1 MFSRLRIDR
10 NTPRT
15 RGLGASKHDKVGAL
29 GGVEVRR
36 VIRIL
41 VISTL
46 STFCLGGSSIVY
58 LRVHRNA
65 IEERLKAPPQDPS
78 EQLRRLRAQFE
89 AAGCSGVNL
98 YQEAVPRQELPN
110 LICTVPG
117 KEPGTIVVGAPA
129 DAVEVSG
136 AGTHWATL
144 ALLPLLAES
153 VSSVQHRHSLIFVA
167 FSGQQHG
174 FRGSSEYL
182 KELRRWQ
189 HPEIRAMVSLD
200 DIGRTP
206 PVYALAQD
214 NLMLANWLSLSSST
228 LRLHATPVEITARS
242 IDDHLVNG
250 RSTFNVDEYL
260 VDARTFQH
268 SRIPAIAIRSA
279 PTAMMPGLRKAG
291 GWQGASSGNSFDL
304 DTYEETYNLLSVYL
318 LYLDSNLGT
327 PYPNGRKSQVAEKA
341 TPSLPATVH
350 NIQTTE
356 TVSAADSTAGKTEV
370 ATASAAVPAA
380 APTSVPQGSQPKTPP
395 DAPIFRSESQLVLM
409 DVSVTDSHGAP
420 VKGLQ
425 AGDFT
430 LLENGKP
437 QSIRVFETHGSELP
451 YNAATEKPLP
461 PGTFSNRIS
470 ASTDTPLDIL
480 LFDLLNT
487 PPEDQAYARDQ
498 MLQYLRKMPK
508 GKLLSLFVLGTHL
521 QMVQGF
527 TDDADTLV
535 RTAEKLT
542 RQTSPLLTTEVQQQQ
557 DQGFTQEIGRY
568 AMPATPSN
576 LPASAAAGVAAAQ
589 TDAQGITGFV
599 SQRTATSARMESIRS
614 DQRTTM
620 TLDALDAISRAVSG
634 FPGRKNL
641 VWLSGSF
648 KIRLRPS
655 ESTVLG
661 AAERTTQAA
670 SAVSDLTSNASYQE
684 AIRHLTTVMA
694 EARIA
699 VYPVDVRGLRA
710 GGVAI
715 GVGSESSR
723 SMVDV
728 GNTDRFNNT
737 LSSQSNSRFGE
748 YGSMLDLADQTGG
761 HVFINNDVRG
771 SIARSMEDG
780 SSYYT
785 LAYTPEKSTDEKSFR
800 RVEIK
805 MNHGTAVLAYRP
817 GYYPTAS
824 QDSLKQSGAHRLAA
838 AMLPGLPQSTM
849 LLVTLKVAPPDSTS
863 KAVRID
869 YSIDLSEIDF
879 NDAANGAKRA
889 VLDCMAVALDQHG
902 NIAGQVANTMDAT
915 LGPQEFINFQQ
926 TGLPAHQELAL
937 PPGNYDLRVGVLD
950 RLSQRIGTV
959 DVPLLISAE
968 AKAN

>member
-1 MFSRLRIDR
+1 M
-10 NTPRT
+10 
-15 RGLGASKHDKVGAL
+15 V
-29 GGVEVRR
+29 
-36 VIRIL
+36 
-41 VISTL
+41 STL

-58 LRVHRNA
+58 LRVHREA
-65 IEERLKAPPQDPS
+65 IEERLKTPPQDPA
-78 EQLRRLRAQFE
+78 EQIQRLRAQFE

-98 YQEAVPRQELPN
+98 YQEAVPKQDLPN

-117 KEPGTIVVGAPA
+117 NEAGTIVVGAPA
-129 DAVEVSG
+129 DYVKDPGS
-136 AGTHWATL
+136 GTHWATL

-153 VSSVQHRHSLIFVA
+153 VSSVRHRHSLVFVA

-174 FRGSSEYL
+174 FRGSFEYL

-214 NLMLANWLSLSSST
+214 ELLLANWLSLSSST
-228 LRLHATPVEITARS
+228 LRLHSIPMEITARGV
-242 IDDHLVNG
+242 DDHLVNG
-250 RSTFNVDEYL
+250 QSTFNVDDYL

-279 PTAMMPGLRKAG
+279 PAAMIPALRQTGA
-291 GWQGASSGNSFDL
+291 WQGASSGNSLDI

-327 PYPNGRKSQVAEKA
+327 PHESVPKSQVAEKA
-341 TPSLPATVH
+341 TPPAPATMHSV
-350 NIQTTE
+350 QTMENVPTA
-356 TVSAADSTAGKTEV
+356 SSTAGKPEV
-370 ATASAAVPAA
+370 ATASAATSASTSIGPGAQSKAA
-380 APTSVPQGSQPKTPP
+380 SDT
-395 DAPIFRSESQLVLM
+395 PIFRSETQLVLM
-409 DVSVTDSHGAP
+409 DVSVTDSRGAP

-437 QSIRVFETHGSELP
+437 QALRVFETHGTESPNNGTTQKALP
-451 YNAATEKPLP
+451 A
-461 PGTFSNRIS
+461 GTFTNRIS
-470 ASTDTPLDIL
+470 ASTDTPLNVL
-480 LFDLLNT
+480 LFDMLNT

-498 MLQYLRKMPK
+498 MMQYLRTMPK

-527 TDDADTLV
+527 TDDVETLV

-542 RQTSPLLTTEVQQQQ
+542 RQASPLLTTEVQQQQ

-589 TDAQGITGFV
+589 TEAQGITGFV
-599 SQRTATSARMESIRS
+599 SQRTATSSRMESIRS

-661 AAERTTQAA
+661 VAERTTQAA
-670 SAVSDLTSNASYQE
+670 SAVSDLTSNSSYQE
-684 AIRHLTTVMA
+684 AIRHLTTMMA

-699 VYPVDVRGLRA
+699 VYPVDVRGLRT

-728 GNTDRFNNT
+728 GNTDTYNNA
-737 LSSQSNSRFGE
+737 LNSQSESRFGE
-748 YGSMLDLADQTGG
+748 RSSMLDLAEQTGG
-761 HVFINNDVRG
+761 HLFLDNDVRG
-771 SIARSMEDG
+771 SISRSMADG
-780 SSYYT
+780 STYYT
-785 LAYTPEKSTDEKSFR
+785 LAYTPEKNDDEKSFR

-805 MNHGTAVLAYRP
+805 MNHGTAILAYRP
-817 GYYPTAS
+817 GYYPSAS

-849 LLVTLKVAPPDSTS
+849 LLVTLRVAPPDSTS

-869 YSIDLSEIDF
+869 YSIDLGGIDF
-879 NDAANGAKRA
+879 NDTANSGKRA

-915 LGPQEFINFQQ
+915 LGPREFLSFQS
-926 TGLPAHQELAL
+926 TGLPAHQELVLA
-937 PPGNYDLRVGVLD
+937 PGNYDLRVGVLD
-950 RLSQRIGTV
+950 RVSQRIGTV
-959 DVPLLISAE
+959 DVPLLVSTE
-968 AKAN
+968 ATAN

>member
-1 MFSRLRIDR
+1 MPRI
-10 NTPRT
+10 TAV
-15 RGLGASKHDKVGAL
+15 LLAL
-29 GGVEVRR
+29 A
-36 VIRIL
+36 
-41 VISTL
+41 L
-46 STFCLGGSSIVY
+46 STFCLAGSSIVY
-58 LRVHRNA
+58 LRVHRGE
-65 IEERLKAPPQDPS
+65 IEERLKAPPQDPV
-78 EQLRRLRAQFE
+78 EQIQKLRAQFE

-98 YQEAVPRQELPN
+98 YQQAVPRQDLPN

-117 KEPGTIVVGAPA
+117 KEPGIIVVGAPVDDAA
-129 DAVEVSG
+129 DSG
-136 AGTHWATL
+136 SGTHWATL

-189 HPEIRAMVSLD
+189 RPEIRAMVSLD

-214 NLMLANWLSLSSST
+214 DLRLANWLSLSSST
-228 LRLHATPVEITARS
+228 LRLHSMPMKITARVV
-242 IDDHLVNG
+242 DDHLLNG
-250 RSTFNVDEYL
+250 QSTFNVDDYL
-260 VDARTFQH
+260 LDARTFQH
-268 SRIPAIAIRSA
+268 ARVPAIAIRSA
-279 PTAMMPGLRKAG
+279 PAAMLPALRQTGA
-291 GWQGASSGNSFDL
+291 WQGAASGNSL
-304 DTYEETYNLLSVYL
+304 DMNTYEETYNLLSVYL
-318 LYLDSNLGT
+318 LYLDSNLGLPHET
-327 PYPNGRKSQVAEKA
+327 MPQSQIAEKA
-341 TPSLPATVH
+341 TPSGPATV
-350 NIQTTE
+350 NNVQSAE
-356 TVSAADSTAGKTEV
+356 TASAANSTPAKTEV
-370 ATASAAVPAA
+370 ATASTAVPSS
-380 APTSVPQGSQPKTPP
+380 APASVPQAAQLKAPA
-395 DAPIFRSESQLVLM
+395 DAPIFRSETQLVLM

-420 VKGLQ
+420 VKELQ

-437 QSIRVFETHGSELP
+437 QTIRVFETHGTELLRS
-451 YNAATEKPLP
+451 AAPDKVLP
-461 PGTFSNRIS
+461 PGTFTNRIS
-470 ASTDTPLDIL
+470 ARTDTPLNIL
-480 LFDLLNT
+480 LFDMLNT

-498 MLQYLRKMPK
+498 MLQYLRNMPR

-527 TDDADTLV
+527 TDDAENLV

-542 RQTSPLLTTEVQQQQ
+542 RQSSPLLTTETQQQQ
-557 DQGFTQEIGRY
+557 DQGFTQEIGRT
-568 AMPATPSN
+568 AMPATPSH
-576 LPASAAAGVAAAQ
+576 LPASAAASVAAAQ

-599 SQRTATSARMESIRS
+599 SQRTATSSRMETIRA

-641 VWLSGSF
+641 VWLSGTF

-655 ESTVLG
+655 DSTVLG
-661 AAERTTQAA
+661 VGERTTQAA
-670 SAVSDLTSNASYQE
+670 SAVSDLTSNSSYQQ

-699 VYPVDVRGLRA
+699 VYPVDVRGLRT

-728 GNTDRFNNT
+728 GNTDRYNNT
-737 LSSQSNSRFGE
+737 LNSQSESRFGE
-748 YGSMLDLADQTGG
+748 RSSMLDLAEQTGG
-761 HVFINNDVRG
+761 HLFLDNDVRG
-771 SIARSMEDG
+771 SIAHSMEDG
-780 SSYYT
+780 STYYT
-785 LAYTPEKSTDEKSFR
+785 IAYTPEKNGDEKTFR

-805 MNHGTAVLAYRP
+805 MNHGNAILAYRP
-817 GYYPTAS
+817 GYYPAAS
-824 QDSLKQSGAHRLAA
+824 QESLKQSGAHRLAA

-869 YSIDLSEIDF
+869 YTIDLGGIDF
-879 NDAANGAKRA
+879 NDTASSGKRA

-902 NIAGQVANTMDAT
+902 TIAGQIANTMDAT
-915 LGPQEFINFQQ
+915 LGPNEFLSFQR
-926 TGLPAHQELAL
+926 TGLPAHQELDL

-950 RLSQRIGTV
+950 RASQRIGTV
-959 DVPLLISAE
+959 DVPLQISAA

>member
-1 MFSRLRIDR
+1 V
-10 NTPRT
+10 P
-15 RGLGASKHDKVGAL
+15 
-29 GGVEVRR
+29 R
-36 VIRIL
+36 VIRVL
-41 VISTL
+41 MFSAL
-46 STFCLGGSSIVY
+46 STFCFAGSSIVY
-58 LRVHRNA
+58 LRVHRGT
-65 IEERLKAPPQDPS
+65 IEERLKAPPQSPAD
-78 EQLRRLRAQFE
+78 QIQKLRAQFE

-98 YQEAVPRQELPN
+98 YQEAVPKQDLPN

-129 DAVEVSG
+129 DYVADAGS
-136 AGTHWATL
+136 GTHWATL

-200 DIGRTP
+200 DIGRTS
-206 PVYALAQD
+206 PVYTLAQD
-214 NLMLANWLSLSSST
+214 DLLLANWLSLASST
-228 LRLHATPVEITARS
+228 LRLHSMPMEISARRV
-242 IDDHLVNG
+242 DDHLVNG
-250 RSTFNVDEYL
+250 RSTFNADDYL

-279 PTAMMPGLRKAG
+279 PAAMIPALRQTGA
-291 GWQGASSGNSFDL
+291 WQGASSANSFDM

-327 PYPNGRKSQVAEKA
+327 PYQSMPKSQVAEKA
-341 TPSLPATVH
+341 APSAPVTVP
-350 NIQTTE
+350 NVQTTE
-356 TVSAADSTAGKTEV
+356 TVAAASSALRKTEV
-370 ATASAAVPAA
+370 AASSAPTPASAPNSISPGAQSKAL
-380 APTSVPQGSQPKTPP
+380 SE
-395 DAPIFRSESQLVLM
+395 APIFRSETQLVLM

-420 VKGLQ
+420 VRGLQ

-437 QSIRVFETHGSELP
+437 QAIRVFETHGTGLP
-451 YNAATEKPLP
+451 HNATTEKPLP
-461 PGTFSNRIS
+461 SGTFTNRIS

-480 LFDLLNT
+480 LFDMLNT

-498 MLQYLRKMPK
+498 MLQYLRNMPK

-521 QMVQGF
+521 QMVHGF
-527 TDDADTLV
+527 TDDAETLV

-557 DQGFTQEIGRY
+557 DQGFTEEMGRY
-568 AMPATPSN
+568 AFPSPTG
-576 LPASAAAGVAAAQ
+576 LPAAAAANVAAAR
-589 TDAQGITGFV
+589 TDARGITGFV
-599 SQRTATSARMESIRS
+599 TQRTATAARMESTHS

-661 AAERTTQAA
+661 VAERTTEAA
-670 SAVSDLTSNASYQE
+670 SAVSDLTSNASYQQ
-684 AIRHLTTVMA
+684 AIRHLTTMMA

-699 VYPVDVRGLRA
+699 VYPVDVRGLRT

-728 GNTDRFNNT
+728 GNTDNFNNT
-737 LSSQSNSRFGE
+737 LNSQSNSRFGE

-780 SSYYT
+780 ASYYT
-785 LAYTPEKSTDEKSFR
+785 IAYTPEKSTDEKSFR
-800 RVEIK
+800 RVEVK
-805 MNHGTAVLAYRP
+805 MNHGTAILAYRP

-824 QDSLKQSGAHRLAA
+824 QDLLKQSGAHRLAA

-869 YSIDLSEIDF
+869 YSIDLSGIDF
-879 NDAANGAKRA
+879 NDAANRGKRA

-915 LGPQEFINFQQ
+915 LGPQEFINLQQ

-937 PPGNYDLRVGVLD
+937 PPGSYDLRVGVLD
-950 RLSQRIGTV
+950 RISQRIGTV
-959 DVPLLISAE
+959 DVPLLVSPE
-968 AKAN
+968 AKTN

>member
-1 MFSRLRIDR
+1 M
-10 NTPRT
+10 P
-15 RGLGASKHDKVGAL
+15 
-29 GGVEVRR
+29 R

-41 VISTL
+41 MVLAL

-58 LRVHRNA
+58 LRVHRGA
-65 IEERLKAPPQDPS
+65 IEERLKAPPQDPA
-78 EQLRRLRAQFE
+78 EQIQKLRSQFE

-98 YQEAVPRQELPN
+98 YQEAVPKQDLPN

-117 KEPGTIVVGAPA
+117 NEPGTIVVGAPA
-129 DAVEVSG
+129 DSLDDP

-167 FSGQQHG
+167 FSGQRHG

-182 KELRRWQ
+182 KELKRWQ
-189 HPEIRAMVSLD
+189 HPEIKAMVSLAD
-200 DIGRTP
+200 LGRTP

-214 NLMLANWLSLSSST
+214 DSRLANWLSLSSNT
-228 LRLHATPVEITARS
+228 LRYRSMPMEITARS
-242 IDDHLVNG
+242 VDDHLLNG
-250 RSTFNVDEYL
+250 QSTFNPDDYL
-260 VDARTFQH
+260 VDAQIFQH
-268 SRIPAIAIRSA
+268 ARVPAIAIRSA
-279 PTAMMPGLRKAG
+279 PAAMIPALRQTGA
-291 GWQGASSGNSFDL
+291 WQGASSGESFDIA
-304 DTYEETYNLLSVYL
+304 TYEETYNLLSVYL
-318 LYLDSNLGT
+318 LYLDSNLGIPHQT
-327 PYPNGRKSQVAEKA
+327 MPKSQVAEKVA
-341 TPSLPATVH
+341 PSGPAIVQKV
-350 NIQTTE
+350 QTTE
-356 TVSAADSTAGKTEV
+356 AVPPASSSVGKAEI
-370 ATASAAVPAA
+370 ATASAATPASEPA
-380 APTSVPQGSQPKTPP
+380 SISPAVQSKAP
-395 DAPIFRSESQLVLM
+395 AEIPIFRSESQLVLM

-430 LLENGKP
+430 LLENGRP
-437 QSIRVFETHGSELP
+437 QAIRVFETHGTESLHD
-451 YNAATEKPLP
+451 ATTEKPLP
-461 PGTFSNRIS
+461 PGTYTNRIS

-480 LFDLLNT
+480 LFDMLNT
-487 PPEDQAYARDQ
+487 PPDDQAYARDQ

-527 TDDADTLV
+527 TDDPETLV
-535 RTAEKLT
+535 RTAEKLV
-542 RQTSPLLTTEVQQQQ
+542 RQSSPLLTTELQQQQ

-568 AMPATPSN
+568 GMPATPSN
-576 LPASAAAGVAAAQ
+576 LPASAASGIGAAQ
-589 TDAQGITGFV
+589 TDAQKITGFV
-599 SQRTATSARMESIRS
+599 SQRTATSSRMESTRS

-661 AAERTTQAA
+661 VAERTTQAA
-670 SAVSDLTSNASYQE
+670 SAVSDLTSNASYKA
-684 AIRHLTTVMA
+684 AIRHLTTMMA

-728 GNTDRFNNT
+728 GNTDTFNNT
-737 LSSQSNSRFGE
+737 LISQSDSRFGE

-780 SSYYT
+780 SHYYT
-785 LAYTPEKSTDEKSFR
+785 IAYTPEKSTDEKSFR

-805 MNHGTAVLAYRP
+805 MNHGTAILAYRP

-824 QDSLKQSGAHRLAA
+824 QESLGQSGAHKLAA

-849 LLVTLKVAPPDSTS
+849 LLVTLRIAAPDSTS

-869 YSIDLSEIDF
+869 YSIDLGGIDF
-879 NDAANGAKRA
+879 NDTANSGKRA
-889 VLDCMAVALDQHG
+889 VLDCMAVALDQKG
-902 NIAGQVANTMDAT
+902 NVAGQIANTMDAT
-915 LGPQEFINFQQ
+915 LGPQEFLSFQR

-950 RLSQRIGTV
+950 RVSQRIGTV
-959 DVPLLISAE
+959 DVPLQVSAE
-968 AKAN
+968 AKTN

>member
-1 MFSRLRIDR
+1 LLLS
-10 NTPRT
+10 
-15 RGLGASKHDKVGAL
+15 A
-29 GGVEVRR
+29 
-36 VIRIL
+36 
-41 VISTL
+41 L

-58 LRVHRNA
+58 LRVHRAA
-65 IEERLKAPPQDPS
+65 IEERLKAPPQSPAN
-78 EQLRRLRAQFE
+78 QIRKLRAQFE

-98 YQEAVPRQELPN
+98 YQETVPRQELPN

-129 DAVEVSG
+129 DYIADAGS
-136 AGTHWATL
+136 GTHWATL

-182 KELRRWQ
+182 KELKRWQ

-214 NLMLANWLSLSSST
+214 DLLLANWLSLSSST
-228 LRLHATPVEITARS
+228 LRLHSVPMEITARGV
-242 IDDHLVNG
+242 DDHLVNG
-250 RSTFNVDEYL
+250 QSTFNVNDYL
-260 VDARTFQH
+260 VDAQTFQH

-279 PTAMMPGLRKAG
+279 PAAMIPALRQAGAWQETSPG
-291 GWQGASSGNSFDL
+291 SSFDM

-327 PYPNGRKSQVAEKA
+327 PRETLPKSLVAEKTA
-341 TPSLPATVH
+341 SPVPETVH
-350 NIQTTE
+350 NVQTTE
-356 TVSAADSTAGKTEV
+356 IVTAASSTAGKTEV
-370 ATASAAVPAA
+370 AASS
-380 APTSVPQGSQPKTPP
+380 APTPTPAP
-395 DAPIFRSESQLVLM
+395 SSTSPGAQSKAPSDTPIFRAETQLVLV

-420 VKGLQ
+420 VRGLQ

-437 QSIRVFETHGSELP
+437 QAIRVFETHGAESPHEAP
-451 YNAATEKPLP
+451 TETALP
-461 PGTFSNRIS
+461 PGTFTNRIS

-480 LFDLLNT
+480 LFDMLNT

-527 TDDADTLV
+527 TDDAENLV

-542 RQTSPLLTTEVQQQQ
+542 RQTSPLLATEVQLQQ

-576 LPASAAAGVAAAQ
+576 LPASVSAGVAAAQ
-589 TDAQGITGFV
+589 TDAQGTTGFV
-599 SQRTATSARMESIRS
+599 SQRTATSSRMESTRS

-661 AAERTTQAA
+661 VAERTTEAA
-670 SAVSDLTSNASYQE
+670 SAVSDLTSNFNYQQ
-684 AIRHLTTVMA
+684 AIRHLTTMMA

-699 VYPVDVRGLRA
+699 VYPVDIRGLRT

-728 GNTDRFNNT
+728 GNTDSFNNT
-737 LSSQSNSRFGE
+737 LNSQSNSRFGE

-780 SSYYT
+780 ANYYT
-785 LAYTPEKSTDEKSFR
+785 IAYTPEKSTDEKSFR
-800 RVEIK
+800 RVEVK
-805 MNHGTAVLAYRP
+805 MNHGSATLAYRP
-817 GYYPTAS
+817 GYYPSTS
-824 QDSLKQSGAHRLAA
+824 QDSLKQSGAHKLAA

-849 LLVTLKVAPPDSTS
+849 LLVTLRVAPPDSTS

-869 YSIDLSEIDF
+869 YSIDLGGIDF
-879 NDAANGAKRA
+879 NDTANSGKRA

-902 NIAGQVANTMDAT
+902 DVAGQVANTVDAT
-915 LGPQEFINFQQ
+915 LGPHEFISFQQ

-950 RLSQRIGTV
+950 RASQRIGTV
-959 DVPLLISAE
+959 DVPLVVPAE